1 MFGIVAGV
9 VAGLAVHGGW
19 FSLYMFCILA
29 AISLGVWRIFS
40 GYRRLKRGG
49 NYPRKYSDARNMV
62 LTSDVPDDELET
74 LRIIATGDIQKPTFK
89 MYMRACLWEFVMI
102 ATVASAIRL
111 IKVVFF

>member
-9 VAGLAVHGGW
+9 VAGLAVQGGW

-49 NYPRKYSDARNMV
+49 NYPRKFSDARNMA
-62 LTSDVPDDELET
+62 LTSDVHDDELET
-74 LRIIATGDIQKPTFK
+74 LRIIATEDIPRPTFK
-89 MYMRACLWEFVMI
+89 MYVRACWWEFVMI
-102 ATVASAIRL
+102 AAVASLIRL
-111 IKVVFF
+111 MSAFF